1 MPNGNEAGGDAAYT
15 EGIERALV
23 VMAHPDDVDFGCA
36 GTVALWTDAGVEV
49 TYLMV
54 TDGEAGGDDRTV
66 DADAMAALR
75 RDEQRK
81 AAAAVGVHDVRFLGY
96 ADGRVLPTLELR
108 RDIARV
114 IRLVRPQRVVIPSP
128 ERDWKRI
135 APSHPDHLATGEAGI
150 NAVYPDARNPHAHPE
165 LLAEEGL
172 EPWKV
177 PEVWLAHGPSPDRF
191 TDVTGVFDRKL
202 AALSCHASQIG
213 DIGEL
218 AGFLRPWLAENAAA
232 GGLGEG
238 RLAETFQ
245 HVDTR

>member
-1 MPNGNEAGGDAAYT
+1 MPEGNEPPSDGAHT
-15 EGIERALV
+15 SGIERVLV

-36 GTVALWTDAGVEV
+36 GTVALWTGAGVEV
-49 TYLMV
+49 VYLMV
-54 TDGEAGGDDRTV
+54 TDGEAGGDERTQ
-66 DADAMAALR
+66 DGEAMAELR
-75 RDEQRK
+75 RSEQRK

-96 ADGRVLPTLELR
+96 PDGRVLPTLELR

-128 ERDWKRI
+128 ERDWAHI

-165 LLAEEGL
+165 LLTEEGL

-177 PEVWLAHGPSPDRF
+177 PQVWLVHGPSPDRF
-191 TDVTGVFDRKL
+191 CDITDVYDRKL

-213 DIGEL
+213 DVEEL
-218 AGFLRPWLAENAAA
+218 AGMLRPWLTQNAAA
-232 GGLGEG
+232 GGLPEG
-238 RLAETFQ
+238 RLAESFR

>member
-1 MPNGNEAGGDAAYT
+1 MPNGNRAGGRT
-15 EGIERALV
+15 EHTDGIDRALV

-54 TDGEAGGDDRTV
+54 TDGEAGGDDRALDTGEL
-66 DADAMAALR
+66 ADLR
-75 RDEQRK
+75 RSEQRK
-81 AAAAVGVHDVRFLGY
+81 AAEAVGVHDVRFLGY
-96 ADGRVLPTLELR
+96 GDGRVLPTLDLR

-114 IRLVRPQRVVIPSP
+114 VRRVRPQRVVLPSP

-177 PEVWLAHGPSPDRF
+177 PEVWLVHGPSPDRF
-191 TDVTGVFDRKL
+191 SDITDVFDRKL
-202 AALSCHASQIG
+202 TALSCHASQIG
-213 DIGEL
+213 DVAELGE
-218 AGFLRPWLAENAAA
+218 ALRPWLAEQAVG
-232 GGLGEG
+232 GGLGED
-238 RLAETFQ
+238 RLAEAFQ

>member
-1 MPNGNEAGGDAAYT
+1 MPNGNRAGGRTAHT
-15 EGIERALV
+15 EGIDRALV

-54 TDGEAGGDDRTV
+54 TDGEAGGDDRALGAAET
-66 DADAMAALR
+66 AALR
-75 RDEQRK
+75 RDEQRS

-96 ADGRVLPTLELR
+96 SDGRVLPTLDLR

-114 IRLVRPQRVVIPSP
+114 VRRVRPQRVVVPSP

-172 EPWKV
+172 EPWKA
-177 PEVWLAHGPSPDRF
+177 PEVWLVRGPAPDRF
-191 TDVTGVFDRKL
+191 SDVTDVFDRKL

-213 DIGEL
+213 DIEQ
-218 AGFLRPWLAENAAA
+218 LAEALR
-232 GGLGEG
+232 GGLAEQATGAGLDGG
-238 RLAETFQ
+238 RLAEAFQ

>member
-1 MPNGNEAGGDAAYT
+1 MPNGNRTDSRTAYAS
-15 EGIERALV
+15 GIERALV

-54 TDGEAGGDDRTV
+54 TDGEAGGDDRTL
-66 DADAMAALR
+66 DAEAMSELR

-81 AAAAVGVHDVRFLGY
+81 AAQAVGVHDVRFLGY
-96 ADGRVLPTLELR
+96 ADGRVLPTLDLR

-114 IRLVRPQRVVIPSP
+114 IRQVRPQRVVVPSP

-172 EPWKV
+172 KPWKA
-177 PEVWLAHGPSPDRF
+177 PEVWLVHGPAPDRF
-191 TDVTGVFDRKL
+191 SDITGVFDRKL

-213 DIGEL
+213 DVAEV
-218 AGFLRPWLAENAAA
+218 AGMLRPWLAEQAAR
-232 GGLGEG
+232 GGLGED
-238 RLAETFQ
+238 RLAEAFQ